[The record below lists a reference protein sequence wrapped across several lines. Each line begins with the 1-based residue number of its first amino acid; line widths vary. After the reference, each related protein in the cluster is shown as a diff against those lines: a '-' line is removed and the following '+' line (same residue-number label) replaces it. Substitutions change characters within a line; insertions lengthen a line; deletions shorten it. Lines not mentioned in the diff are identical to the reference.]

1 MNTAGN
7 HALIEHIIERRE
19 NMKEK
24 SEKMK
29 EIVIMEEEYQ
39 ENNPEHIDRMLKK
52 NSTLIIAV
60 IVTLL
65 PMALGIYY
73 YDNLPD
79 QVAIHFSFGGNPNSY
94 MSKMFGI
101 LIPPAVMAIVEIA
114 IFRTRKISRKKGRGG
129 VNLKGMHL
137 MLWLIALMSVFVNA
151 SIIYYNLGIKM
162 DIVKIGCILCGVVLT
177 ALGNYIPKESF
188 FPKEYMSLPKSLK
201 GSERKIRNALGRT
214 LVIVG
219 LLSIVF
225 AFINGKI
232 AGCILICSGV
242 LIIAELI
249 YFMVINKKMRE
260 YEK

>member
-1 MNTAGN
+1 
-7 HALIEHIIERRE
+7 
-19 NMKEK
+19 MKGK

-52 NSTLIIAV
+52 NSTLISAV

-151 SIIYYNLGIKM
+151 SIIYYNLGINGYCKNRLH
-162 DIVKIGCILCGVVLT
+162 IVRHSPYSIGELYTKG
-177 ALGNYIPKESF
+177 EF
-188 FPKEYMSLPKSLK
+188 LPE
-201 GSERKIRNALGRT
+201 G
-214 LVIVG
+214 
-219 LLSIVF
+219 
-225 AFINGKI
+225 
-232 AGCILICSGV
+232 
-242 LIIAELI
+242 I
-249 YFMVINKKMRE
+249 YE
-260 YEK
+260 PT

>member
-1 MNTAGN
+1 
-7 HALIEHIIERRE
+7 
-19 NMKEK
+19 MKGK

-52 NSTLIIAV
+52 NSTLIFAV

-114 IFRTRKISRKKGRGG
+114 IFRTRKISRKKGARRG
-129 VNLKGMHL
+129 
-137 MLWLIALMSVFVNA
+137 
-151 SIIYYNLGIKM
+151 
-162 DIVKIGCILCGVVLT
+162 
-177 ALGNYIPKESF
+177 
-188 FPKEYMSLPKSLK
+188 
-201 GSERKIRNALGRT
+201 
-214 LVIVG
+214 
-219 LLSIVF
+219 
-225 AFINGKI
+225 
-232 AGCILICSGV
+232 
-242 LIIAELI
+242 
-249 YFMVINKKMRE
+249 
-260 YEK
+260 